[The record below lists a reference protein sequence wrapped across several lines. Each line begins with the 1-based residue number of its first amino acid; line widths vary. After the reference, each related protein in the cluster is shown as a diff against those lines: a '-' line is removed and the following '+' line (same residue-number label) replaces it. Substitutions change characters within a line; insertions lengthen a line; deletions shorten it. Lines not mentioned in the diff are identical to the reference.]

1 MTSSQSKIHSVKLA
15 EYTPVAASE
24 KEDRGGWVQYGDD
37 NKFPQYLIELS
48 ESSPVHGALCIS
60 IAQMIAGSELAG
72 MPTNFTIEKR
82 LIENTAQDIKIF
94 GGYYWEIIYTVDRSS
109 AEIKHL
115 PFENCRL
122 GIAGEDEEIN
132 SVWYSQDWSNTRK
145 KKNKPRQIFLF
156 EQDSAMYQ
164 MSYFAFSNVRGSQ
177 YYGKPDYW
185 PSVNWIE
192 LNRQIGMYHVNNI
205 LNGLFPSFIINFF
218 NGNPEPD
225 EKAALISAW
234 EKKMSGARNAGKFLA
249 FFNEAGVTKPEIT
262 QFPISDADKQYQFLS
277 DESTKQVMIGHRA
290 TSPLL
295 FGIRDS
301 GGGLGS
307 NSDEIRQAFALF
319 NSQVINPFQEMIT
332 DGFKEITG
340 ADVTITEFS
349 PFPIIEVGPDGGATD
364 GEDVAAQALNGAQIA
379 SMVEILIQAASGIL
393 PVESAK
399 AVMAASFPTLLPQQ
413 VDDIFSG
420 IVSGSIDP
428 NTIAQ
433 TGLSKLITH
442 LQKKKP
448 ELSKEAEI
456 AWIEFLMDVGESAN
470 PDWIEIDSYD
480 VDYSEEVNLVSTGS
494 ARPNSQSKQDK
505 RINGVLYITR
515 YRYDGEVHD
524 NTRPFCRKMIEASKI
539 YRKEDIMGMKDNA
552 VNPGWGPH
560 GADNY
565 SIWLYKGGG
574 NCHHVWKKIVYVSA
588 KDLGIDVNSPNAK
601 QIAVSKA
608 AEAGY
613 KTRNNPKVSQR
624 PIDMPN
630 QGFLPKD

>member
-1 MTSSQSKIHSVKLA
+1 MTQSRSKNTPEKKPSQSNIHSVKLA

-37 NKFPQYLIELS
+37 NKFPQYLIELA
-48 ESSPVHGALCIS
+48 ESSPVHGALCVS
-60 IAQMIAGSELAG
+60 IAQMVAGSGLEGLPANY
-72 MPTNFTIEKR
+72 TLEKR

-94 GGYYWEIIYTVDRSS
+94 GGYYWEIIWTLDRSS

-115 PFENCRL
+115 PAENCRL

-132 SVWYSQDWSNTRK
+132 GIWYSQDWSNTRK
-145 KKNKPRQIFLF
+145 KKNKPRYIPLF
-156 EQDSAMYQ
+156 SPESKEYQ
-164 MSYFAFSNVRGSQ
+164 QSYFSFSNVRGSQ

-205 LNGLFPSFIINFF
+205 LNGLFPSFIINWF
-218 NGNPEPD
+218 NGTPDPE
-225 EKAALISAW
+225 EKDAMMRDV
-234 EKKMSGARNAGKFLA
+234 EKKSSGARNSGKFWM
-249 FFNEAGVTKPEIT
+249 FWNEEGVTPPDIKT
-262 QFPISDADKQYQFLS
+262 FPLTDADKQYSFLS

-295 FGIRDS
+295 FGIRDT

-307 NSDEIRQAFALF
+307 NSDEIRQSLALF

-332 DGFKEITG
+332 DGFKDITG
-340 ADVTITEFS
+340 ADVTVTEFS
-349 PFPIIEVGPDGGATD
+349 PFPAQVSAQP
-364 GEDVAAQALNGAQIA
+364 AAAPA
-379 SMVEILIQAASGIL
+379 E
-393 PVESAK
+393 
-399 AVMAASFPTLLPQQ
+399 
-413 VDDIFSG
+413 
-420 IVSGSIDP
+420 
-428 NTIAQ
+428 
-433 TGLSKLITH
+433 LSDE
-442 LQKKKP
+442 KKKP
-448 ELSKEAEI
+448 ELTKEAEI

-480 VDYSEEVNLVSTGS
+480 VDYSEEVQLVSTGS
-494 ARPNSQSKQDK
+494 ARPNSQSEQDK

-539 YRKEDIMGMKDNA
+539 YRKEDVMGMKDTA
-552 VNPGWGPH
+552 VNPGWGPR

-574 NCHHVWKKIVYVSA
+574 NCHHVWKKVVYVSA

-630 QGFLPKD
+630 QGFLPKE

>member
-1 MTSSQSKIHSVKLA
+1 MTQSRSKNTPEKKPSQSNIHSVKLA

-37 NKFPQYLIELS
+37 NKFPQYLIELA
-48 ESSPVHGALCIS
+48 ESSPVHGALCVS
-60 IAQMIAGSELAG
+60 IAQMVTGSGLEGLPANY
-72 MPTNFTIEKR
+72 TLEKR

-94 GGYYWEIIYTVDRSS
+94 GGYYWEIIWTLDRSS

-115 PFENCRL
+115 PAENCRL

-132 SVWYSQDWSNTRK
+132 GIWYSQDWSNTRK
-145 KKNKPRQIFLF
+145 KKNKPRYIPLF
-156 EQDSAMYQ
+156 SPESKEYQ
-164 MSYFAFSNVRGSQ
+164 QSYFSFSNVRGSQ

-205 LNGLFPSFIINFF
+205 LNGLFPSFIINWF
-218 NGNPEPD
+218 NGTPDPE
-225 EKAALISAW
+225 EKDAMMRDV
-234 EKKMSGARNAGKFLA
+234 EKKSSGARNSGKFWM
-249 FFNEAGVTKPEIT
+249 FWNEEGVTPPDIKT
-262 QFPISDADKQYQFLS
+262 FPLTDADKQYSFLS

-295 FGIRDS
+295 FGIRDT

-307 NSDEIRQAFALF
+307 NSDEIRQSLALF

-332 DGFKEITG
+332 DGFKDITG
-340 ADVTITEFS
+340 ADVTVTEFS
-349 PFPIIEVGPDGGATD
+349 PFPAQVSAQP
-364 GEDVAAQALNGAQIA
+364 AAAPA
-379 SMVEILIQAASGIL
+379 E
-393 PVESAK
+393 
-399 AVMAASFPTLLPQQ
+399 
-413 VDDIFSG
+413 
-420 IVSGSIDP
+420 
-428 NTIAQ
+428 
-433 TGLSKLITH
+433 LSDE
-442 LQKKKP
+442 KKKP
-448 ELSKEAEI
+448 ELTKEAEI

-480 VDYSEEVNLVSTGS
+480 VDYSEEVQLVSTGS
-494 ARPNSQSKQDK
+494 ARPNSQSEQDK

-539 YRKEDIMGMKDNA
+539 YRKEDVMGMKDTA
-552 VNPGWGPH
+552 VNPGWGPR

-574 NCHHVWKKIVYVSA
+574 NCHHVWKKVVYVSA

-630 QGFLPKD
+630 QGFLPKE

>member
-1 MTSSQSKIHSVKLA
+1 MTQSRSKNTPEKKPSQSNIHSVKLA
-15 EYTPVAASE
+15 EYTPVEASE

-37 NKFPQYLIELS
+37 NKFPQYLIELA
-48 ESSPVHGALCIS
+48 ESSPVHGALCVS
-60 IAQMIAGSELAG
+60 IAQMVAGSGLEGLPANY
-72 MPTNFTIEKR
+72 TLEKR

-94 GGYYWEIIYTVDRSS
+94 GGYYWEIIWTLDRSS

-115 PFENCRL
+115 PAENCRL

-132 SVWYSQDWSNTRK
+132 GIWYSQDWSNTRK
-145 KKNKPRQIFLF
+145 KKNKPRYIPLF
-156 EQDSAMYQ
+156 SPESKEYQ
-164 MSYFAFSNVRGSQ
+164 QSYFSFSNVRGSQ

-225 EKAALISAW
+225 EKASLISAW

-249 FFNEAGVTKPEIT
+249 FFNEAGVAKPEIT

-295 FGIRDS
+295 FGIRDA

-349 PFPIIEVGPDGGATD
+349 PFPAQVTATP
-364 GEDVAAQALNGAQIA
+364 AAA
-379 SMVEILIQAASGIL
+379 
-393 PVESAK
+393 P
-399 AVMAASFPTLLPQQ
+399 AV
-413 VDDIFSG
+413 
-420 IVSGSIDP
+420 
-428 NTIAQ
+428 
-433 TGLSKLITH
+433 LSDE
-442 LQKKKP
+442 KKKP
-448 ELSKEAEI
+448 ELTKEAEI

-480 VDYSEEVNLVSTGS
+480 VDYSEEVQLVSTGS
-494 ARPNSQSKQDK
+494 ARPNASSDQDR

-539 YRKEDIMGMKDNA
+539 YRKEDVMGMKDNA
-552 VNPGWGPH
+552 VNPGWGPR

-574 NCHHVWKKIVYVSA
+574 NCHHVWKKVVYVSA

-630 QGFLPKD
+630 NGFLPKD